1 MTPFGWDEIFYERE
15 IVVRPS
21 CCPLYLRTHSAALAY
36 RESVGYLL
44 GPPNTASQNLLET
57 SQALV
62 NPITALMVPVIF
74 FLREDMTQK
83 FAENQSHQSLHA
95 NILGAVLASENP
107 QELSH
112 AGS

>member
-44 GPPNTASQNLLET
+44 GPPNTASKNLLET
-57 SQALV
+57 SKALV

-83 FAENQSHQSLHA
+83 FAENQSNQSLHA

-107 QELSH
+107 
-112 AGS
+112 